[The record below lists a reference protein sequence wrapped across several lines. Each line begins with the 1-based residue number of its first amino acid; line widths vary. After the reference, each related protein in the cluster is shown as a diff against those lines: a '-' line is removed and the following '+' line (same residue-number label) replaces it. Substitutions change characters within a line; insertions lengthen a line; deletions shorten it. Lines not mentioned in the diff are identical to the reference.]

1 MKFCF
6 FDTLKAAA
14 ACTVAVA
21 IFAGGTAHAVPLT
34 AGLTVTGEVDY
45 LPFPATEVGSITNT
59 GTAEVLEGGVLTTTG
74 ISGTTQTV
82 DPLMGTLTDSGDG
95 VGLVTTTSL
104 DSSASGD
111 EFDYTAILNLVIM
124 NTTLLPIGFD
134 LVLDVDISSDADGT
148 DALADYDLD
157 LEETAPATGDFVL
170 INVLSDTIGDAL
182 DVFLGGG
189 PDTEPDPASSG
200 ALVTLT
206 DSFTFPVSLGAGATL
221 SVDAVIAWTGELF
234 DAGGDATVTQ
244 DVFLSIVTSTPGGMT
259 TGGTTG
265 GTTGTTT
272 GGTTGGMT
280 GIPGPGSVGLIGLGL
295 IALGFFRTRRTA

>member
-6 FDTLKAAA
+6 ANTLKTVA

-21 IFAGGTAHAVPLT
+21 IFAGGTANAVPLT

-45 LPFPATEVGSITNT
+45 LPFPATEVGTVSNT
-59 GTAEVLEGGVLTTTG
+59 GTAEVLAGGVLATTG
-74 ISGTTQTV
+74 ISGATQTI
-82 DPLMGTLTDSGDG
+82 DPLMGILTDSGDG

-111 EFDYTAILNLVIM
+111 EFDYTSILNLVIM

-134 LVLDVDISSDADGT
+134 LVLDVDISSDADGA
-148 DALADYDLD
+148 DAFADYDLD

-170 INVLSDTIGDAL
+170 INVLSDTLLGDAL

-189 PDTEPDPASSG
+189 PDMEPDPGSSG
-200 ALVTLT
+200 AVVTLT
-206 DSFTFPVSLGAGATL
+206 DSFTFPVSLAAGATL

-234 DAGGDATVTQ
+234 AAGGDATVTQ
-244 DVFLSIVTSTPGGMT
+244 DVFLSIVTPTPGGMT

-265 GTTGTTT
+265 GTTGTT